1 MRMRLNTQSKKP
13 SHHRESDRLGGHH
26 MRIIKGKGV
35 VPEIAVGR
43 FFMLDKKDAGAGITP
58 SQSCTADISAELE
71 LFRTAANTAAK
82 EFESLAIIAKDR
94 AGDAEAEIFETH
106 RLMLLD
112 DDLSGEAEVLI
123 KEGQSAISAIR
134 ISGDRLK
141 AMLLGSDSDYMRQR
155 AADVEAVC
163 GKLLEI
169 LSRGTG
175 EIKLTVP
182 AVIGAFDLTP
192 AQTLTLD
199 RDMVLGFVTGAGGS
213 SSHTAI
219 LARSMNIPAVVGA
232 GEIPEE
238 ADGATV
244 ILDGCEGLL
253 IISPDEDT
261 LNIYKNRMEE
271 KIAERK
277 ALEAMSDVSVSY
289 KGKKIRIC
297 ANIADHA
304 EAEKARLSGAD
315 GIGLFRSE
323 FLYMKYGRPPTED
336 EQLEAYK
343 AAAMGVG
350 RGDVII
356 RTLDAGADKD
366 IPYLGMKKEPN
377 PALGLR
383 AIRLCLRREELF
395 CKQLKALL
403 RASAKENISILLPMI
418 TGAEELLT
426 AKKIIE
432 RIKGELARDGIAFDP
447 DTPVGVMIETPSA
460 AIIAD
465 RLAENADFFSVG
477 TNDLIQYTMAA
488 DRQNSDVS
496 YLCDGVPE
504 SVMRLLA
511 NIGSCAENA
520 GIWAGICGELA
531 ADTDLTEFF
540 LESGYTELSVSPPHI
555 TRIKKKISEL
565 SGASVKAFRHDGK
578 THMT

>member
-1 MRMRLNTQSKKP
+1 
-13 SHHRESDRLGGHH
+13 

-43 FFMLDKKDAGAGITP
+43 FFMLDKKDAGAV
-58 SQSCTADISAELE
+58 SWDHSHTATDVSAELSR
-71 LFRTAANTAAK
+71 FRAATDTAAA
-82 EFESLAIIAKDR
+82 EFENLCRIAKDR
-94 AGDAEAEIFETH
+94 AGEAEAEIFETH

-112 DDLSGEAEVLI
+112 DDLSGEAENLI
-123 KEGQSAISAIR
+123 KNGHSAVSAVR

-163 GKLLEI
+163 GKLTEI
-169 LSRGTG
+169 LSGGSG
-175 EIKLTVP
+175 EVRLTVP

-261 LNIYKNRMEE
+261 LEIYRHRMKE
-271 KIAERK
+271 KSAEK
-277 ALEAMSDVSVSY
+277 ESLEALSNKSVSY
-289 KGKKIRIC
+289 MGREIRLC
-297 ANIADHA
+297 ANIADPA
-304 EAEKARLSGAD
+304 EAIKARESGAD

-323 FLYMKYGRPPTED
+323 FLYMKYGRPPTEE
-336 EQLEAYK
+336 EQYEAY
-343 AAAMGVG
+343 AAAADGIG

-356 RTLDAGADKD
+356 RTLDAGADKE
-366 IPYLGMKKEPN
+366 IPYLGLRREPN

-383 AIRLCLRREELF
+383 AIRLCLNREELF
-395 CKQLKALL
+395 SVQLRSLL
-403 RASAKENISILLPMI
+403 RASAKRKISVMLPMI
-418 TGAEELLT
+418 TGIDELLH
-426 AKKIIE
+426 AKKIID
-432 RIKGELARDGIAFDP
+432 RIKGDLVREKIDFDG
-447 DTPVGVMIETPSA
+447 DTPIGVMIETPAA

-465 RLAENADFFSVG
+465 RLAEAADFFSVG
-477 TNDLIQYTMAA
+477 TNDLVQYTMAA

-496 YLCDGVPE
+496 YLCEGTPE
-504 SVMRLLA
+504 PVMRLLS
-511 NIGSCAENA
+511 NIGECARNA

-531 ADTDLTEFF
+531 ADTSLTEFF
-540 LESGYTELSVSPPHI
+540 MKAGFTELSVSPPHI
-555 TRIKKKISEL
+555 LRVKKKLSEL
-565 SGASVKAFRHDGK
+565 SGASVKSFRSEDQIHK
-578 THMT
+578 V